1 MASDRPVLTSLMTL
15 RMRLHRWT
23 QGGAVACRSIA
34 LCCLF
39 LMAGDL
45 AAQSSF
51 SDSSRLSD
59 NEFLQTHIKNISS
72 QDLFRAIDLT
82 TPGLSRAGRYVA
94 AKDYRAAFSAWGD
107 YWTTKRQPHYIRRTY
122 RLLIDTEILV
132 PQDSIPPFM
141 NRNPEQ
147 ADTIMARARQ
157 ILRNTI
163 RVWGNTIVDFG
174 SEVDFNRDLGRSGKY
189 GFHYW
194 LWAHPLNTAYVL
206 TGDTTFVRKFEE
218 LFNRWYQQRNLIT
231 SGFQNLDVV
240 YYELGLGVR
249 NRIFLDFYLLPFTHL
264 RTETHERLLK
274 TFLAAGRWL
283 YELERW
289 EGYRPGNWQI
299 HGAYMLT
306 QLGLAL
312 PEFKESRQWVQMG
325 LQRMQEHMERDFL
338 ADGGHSERCPRNYT
352 LATYLSYRNL
362 YYLLTAYDAHQR
374 MAGEIRTTM
383 GKTIDWWLAMLA
395 PTGEIP
401 AFNDSHRGLF
411 PVGILE
417 DAAAFFGKPEVYGV
431 LKRLFAIPHPGD
443 SLLPPFTSRHMPA
456 SGFTVMRTDWSPD
469 ALTMTLS
476 YGPFSGF
483 HTHADVLGFELY
495 GYGRALAVDAGIG
508 MTYDDTLYVPWYKSS
523 RAHNMVVVN
532 DANIDRERTE
542 GKDIVW
548 ASTPSIEYFA
558 GDHDGYAGLG
568 IHCRRE
574 VAFVRPSY
582 WFVLDK
588 ITAGR
593 AGDTLSWYVHSPTTL
608 IPGSDGARSTTAP
621 GILVKTVGDD
631 VVVRSGQ
638 GWAASTT
645 DTSPGATE
653 LIDWIRLD
661 QITGRDS
668 VYHFPVLLFPFR
680 EENPS
685 VRVSRVSERSYRVV
699 NGERA
704 DLLIFPNGEYEDH
717 GIATDGDLLVLRSEH
732 NHPRSF
738 SVTHATYVRYEG
750 REIWHSAA
758 RMSTDGKFPE

>member
-1 MASDRPVLTSLMTL
+1 MT
-15 RMRLHRWT
+15 
-23 QGGAVACRSIA
+23 
-34 LCCLF
+34 
-39 LMAGDL
+39 GDL

-51 SDSSRLSD
+51 ADSSRLRD
-59 NEFLQTHIKNISS
+59 REFVQTRIKHISS
-72 QDLFRAIDLT
+72 DDLFSAMDLSL
-82 TPGLSRAGRYVA
+82 PGLLRVGRYVA
-94 AKDYRAAFSAWGD
+94 DKDFRAAFSAWRD
-107 YWTTKRQPHYIRRTY
+107 YWTTKRQPHYMRRTY

-132 PQDSIPPFM
+132 PQDSIAPFM
-141 NRNPEQ
+141 SRNPGQ
-147 ADTIMARARQ
+147 RDSVMARARQ

-174 SEVDFNRDLGRSGKY
+174 PEVDFNRDLGRSGKY

-206 TGDTTFVRKFEE
+206 TGDTAFVRKFED
-218 LFNRWYQQRNLIT
+218 LFNRWYEQRNSIS
-231 SGFQNLDVV
+231 SGFQSLDVV

-249 NRIFLDFYLLPFTHL
+249 NRIFLDFYLLPFAHL

-283 YELERW
+283 YELERC

-299 HGAYMLT
+299 HGAFMLT

-312 PEFKESRQWVQMG
+312 PEFTESRQWVEMG
-325 LQRMQEHMERDFL
+325 LQRMQEHMDRDFL

-362 YYLLTAYDAHQR
+362 YYLLSAYDSHTR
-374 MAGEIRTTM
+374 MAGDIRTTM

-417 DAAAFFGKPEVYGV
+417 DAAAFFEKPEVNGV
-431 LKRLFAIPHPGD
+431 LMRLFGIPHPGD
-443 SLLPPFTSRHMPA
+443 SLLPSFTSRHMPA
-456 SGFTVMRTDWSPD
+456 SGFTVMRTDWTPE

-483 HTHADVLGFELY
+483 HTHADVMAFELY

-532 DANIDRERTE
+532 DTNIDRERTE
-542 GKDIVW
+542 GKNIVW
-548 ASTPSIEYFA
+548 ASTPSVEYFA
-558 GDHDGYAGLG
+558 GDHDGYAARG
-568 IHCRRE
+568 IHFRRR
-574 VAFVRPSY
+574 VAFVKPSY

-588 ITAGR
+588 VSAGR
-593 AGDTLSWYVHSPTTL
+593 AGDTLSWYFHSPTTL
-608 IPGSDGARSTTAP
+608 LPENNGARSRTAP
-621 GILVKTVGDD
+621 GILVKAAGDD
-631 VVVRSGQ
+631 VIVRSGQ

-653 LIDWIRLD
+653 QVNWIRLD
-661 QITGRDS
+661 QITGSDS
-668 VYHFPVLLFPFR
+668 VYLFPVLLFPFR
-680 EENPS
+680 EGNPS

-699 NGERA
+699 DGDRT
-704 DLLIFPNGEYEDH
+704 DTLIFPDGDYDEH
-717 GIATDGDLLVLRSEH
+717 GIATDGDLLVLQSEH
-732 NHPRSF
+732 SLPRTF
-738 SVTHATYVRYEG
+738 TVTHATYVRYNG
-750 REIWHSAA
+750 TEIWRSAV
-758 RMSTDGKFPE
+758 RMSMDGRFPQ